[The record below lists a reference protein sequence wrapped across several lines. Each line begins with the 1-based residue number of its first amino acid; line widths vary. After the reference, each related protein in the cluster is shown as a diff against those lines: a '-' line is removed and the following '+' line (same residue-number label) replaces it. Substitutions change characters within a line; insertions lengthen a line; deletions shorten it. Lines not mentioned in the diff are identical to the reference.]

1 MGFWSGWSSLEERDK
16 PRPWHLVSCYTFPS
30 QTTQNQN
37 QNIKKDES
45 RNKKMGIDGVGQQSM
60 VLAPAG
66 SAPVHQN
73 PNPIEQIT
81 ERIRGVETNFRSWLA
96 RQPIA
101 VEAAITT
108 ATGALQGAAIGGLM
122 GTLTPSDAIPPAPPQ
137 AAGSLNPQAMASLKQ
152 AQVLFLNFFLL
163 FHLIIIFDR
172 VNCMN

>member
-1 MGFWSGWSSLEERDK
+1 
-16 PRPWHLVSCYTFPS
+16 
-30 QTTQNQN
+30 
-37 QNIKKDES
+37 
-45 RNKKMGIDGVGQQSM
+45 MGIDGAGQQSM

-152 AQVLFLNFFLL
+152 AQVLFLNFL
-163 FHLIIIFDR
+163 FSFPFNYHFW
-172 VNCMN
+172 